1 MVTYC
6 VTIAKNLNCR
16 DGAVEAW
23 TGGNDR
29 RRRLNKPFPVDLP
42 PANRV
47 EQLAGD
53 RAGQHSIRIN
63 YQYRIC
69 FCWSQTEGACDIEVV
84 KRR

>member
-1 MVTYC
+1 M
-6 VTIAKNLNCR
+6 
-16 DGAVEAW
+16 
-23 TGGNDR
+23 
-29 RRRLNKPFPVDLP
+29 NKPFPVDLP